1 MEPSAIC
8 KPNKRIRKAYISRTE
23 SFSSAH
29 RLHSKQLSAEKN
41 KEVQRSSYGYSE
53 HSAASVFLARVHC
66 RECWS
71 FSVIFFV
78 GSKVFSKCNNIHG
91 HNYKITV
98 TVYGEIDPITGMV
111 MDISKLKLIMKEYVL
126 DNLDHKYI
134 DEEVAYF
141 EDVVSTTENVAVY
154 CWEQMQIGLG
164 ETSSS
169 VYEVHIFE
177 TDKNGVKYRGE

>member
-41 KEVQRSSYGYSE
+41 KE
-53 HSAASVFLARVHC
+53 
-66 RECWS
+66 
-71 FSVIFFV
+71 
-78 GSKVFSKCNNIHG
+78 VFSKCNNIHG